1 MGKRSAYLL
10 AVLTLAGSSLVLAA
24 LILFGESAGNY
35 NLGGAAL
42 GAILIAYGL
51 IGLFLRKLGFIGP
64 RNAEGK

>member
-10 AVLTLAGSSLVLAA
+10 AVLALSGSSLVLAA

-64 RNAEGK
+64 RRAEGK